1 MSTLYKVDADAAY
14 IHIPFCLHKCEYC
27 DFTSF
32 SGKMNWKEAYLKA
45 LLKEITLY
53 EHSYYDTIY
62 FGGGTPSLLE
72 GKEIS
77 EILKLLPHDDKT
89 EITLECN
96 PKTLNFKKLQEYHQV
111 GINRLSIGIQSLEE
125 KYLKILGRLHSV
137 EEAKDVFQKAREAGF
152 QNISVDMM
160 FSLPNQ
166 TLEEVE
172 RDVREFLKLHPEHIS
187 IYSLIWEEN
196 TPFFKKLE
204 QGIYH
209 RTENVLEA
217 TMYQRIIEMMKIKD
231 YAHYEISNFAK
242 ENYTSRHNQKYW
254 KNQKYLGLGLGASG
268 YLGEIRYTNCSD
280 FASYF
285 SCIEKGQLP
294 REEEEILNQ
303 EMKEQYQ
310 YLLAFRQL
318 NDWLQPSGKYMDI
331 CNTLYQKGYL
341 TKREKEY
348 KITEKGLFFFNDM
361 LEYFL

>member
-137 EEAKDVFQKAREAGF
+137 EEAKDEIGR
-152 QNISVDMM
+152 
-160 FSLPNQ
+160 
-166 TLEEVE
+166 
-172 RDVREFLKLHPEHIS
+172 
-187 IYSLIWEEN
+187 
-196 TPFFKKLE
+196 
-204 QGIYH
+204 
-209 RTENVLEA
+209 
-217 TMYQRIIEMMKIKD
+217 
-231 YAHYEISNFAK
+231 AHV
-242 ENYTSRHNQKYW
+242 
-254 KNQKYLGLGLGASG
+254 
-268 YLGEIRYTNCSD
+268 
-280 FASYF
+280 
-285 SCIEKGQLP
+285 
-294 REEEEILNQ
+294 
-303 EMKEQYQ
+303 
-310 YLLAFRQL
+310 
-318 NDWLQPSGKYMDI
+318 
-331 CNTLYQKGYL
+331 
-341 TKREKEY
+341 
-348 KITEKGLFFFNDM
+348 
-361 LEYFL
+361 